1 MLLSKF
7 IKAGEP
13 VSIKLISGE
22 ELIARLEEETA
33 DAVKIYKP
41 LMVTVG
47 AQGLGMMPF
56 IFLNGSDTITIKMQH
71 IIAMG
76 IAKKDAAD
84 QYVQGTTGIALS

>member
-1 MLLSKF
+1 MLLSKPVK
-7 IKAGEP
+7 IGET
-13 VSIKLISGE
+13 VSLKLITGE
-22 ELIARLEEETA
+22 EIIARLEEETA

-56 IFLNGSDTITIKMQH
+56 IFLNGSDTLTIKMQH
-71 IIAMG
+71 VVAMG
-76 IAKKDAAD
+76 VAKKDAAD